1 MANLLSR
8 VFLVVIVEAAG
19 KDGFEFNGRQKAN
32 RVAITIKP
40 RAVVGNPNDRFDPG
54 DAYLLQKFFRG
65 GATPCAW
72 DMPLDDLTGNVL
84 VDSGEVIRVLCAVT
98 GIVAQIQAETSI

>member
-1 MANLLSR
+1 MSR

-32 RVAITIKP
+32 RVAITIEP

-54 DAYLLQKFFRG
+54 DAYLLQKFFRAAPHRVPG
-65 GATPCAW
+65 TCLLMISLAMC
-72 DMPLDDLTGNVL
+72 L
-84 VDSGEVIRVLCAVT
+84 SIRVR
-98 GIVAQIQAETSI
+98 